1 MITIIIPFYNEESK
15 NKKSL
20 DLFLRG
26 LSKYV
31 SLSFNNKN
39 QFILIDDG
47 SRDKT
52 SNVIEKFISKLKKT
66 QKNRVIFIKN
76 GRNRGYAYT
85 LRRGFK
91 LSKTKYVTTLPSDND
106 LPFIDYRKY
115 TSKNIDFVMYHRS
128 NMEKYSRSRL
138 LLSAL
143 FNLIYNLAFDV
154 KVHYIQG
161 SGLYKLNKIKNIKV
175 NASGGGDYLAELAV
189 KLLRSNITYS
199 EEPTYFKN
207 KSIIDRTVSLVNFT
221 KVIKNFIVAYLEVNL
236 INKNKYR
243 ARAKKIYL

>member
-1 MITIIIPFYNEESK
+1 
-15 NKKSL
+15 
-20 DLFLRG
+20 
-26 LSKYV
+26 
-31 SLSFNNKN
+31 
-39 QFILIDDG
+39 
-47 SRDKT
+47 
-52 SNVIEKFISKLKKT
+52 
-66 QKNRVIFIKN
+66 
-76 GRNRGYAYT
+76 
-85 LRRGFK
+85 
-91 LSKTKYVTTLPSDND
+91 
-106 LPFIDYRKY
+106 
-115 TSKNIDFVMYHRS
+115 
-128 NMEKYSRSRL
+128 MEKYSRSRF

>member
-115 TSKNIDFVMYHRS
+115 I
-128 NMEKYSRSRL
+128 L
-138 LLSAL
+138 
-143 FNLIYNLAFDV
+143 
-154 KVHYIQG
+154 
-161 SGLYKLNKIKNIKV
+161 
-175 NASGGGDYLAELAV
+175 
-189 KLLRSNITYS
+189 
-199 EEPTYFKN
+199 
-207 KSIIDRTVSLVNFT
+207 
-221 KVIKNFIVAYLEVNL
+221 
-236 INKNKYR
+236 
-243 ARAKKIYL
+243 